1 VGLDLLYL
9 DLSHEERVAH
19 AVEFIF
25 FSLPRFVKGL
35 HQLFFSHLSFL
46 EHLCVAFSVLAVV
59 CPAFAFPAALPAHEA
74 MQRVGW
80 LFPFW
85 DSCSYI
91 SFRDL
96 RG

>member
-1 VGLDLLYL
+1 VVWILLYL

-46 EHLCVAFSVLAVV
+46 EHLCVAFSALAVV
-59 CPAFAFPAALPAHEA
+59 CPAFAFLLLYLLT
-74 MQRVGW
+74 RLCRGWVGFSRFGI
-80 LFPFW
+80 LVHIFHFET
-85 DSCSYI
+85 
-91 SFRDL
+91 
-96 RG
+96 